1 VDNGLE
7 TEAGVNSVEV
17 EEEIQETMAEAV
29 EGVPVA
35 GESAEETPNGDGLEQ
50 TEVEVEES
58 GVEVE
63 ETVAVVEPVVE
74 DVVIEKAADDTDF
87 WA

>member
-17 EEEIQETMAEAV
+17 EEEMQETMAEAV
-29 EGVPVA
+29 EIVPVA

-63 ETVAVVEPVVE
+63 ETVAAVEPVVE
-74 DVVIEKAADDTDF
+74 DVVIEKAAEDTDF